1 MFLLIFLQI
10 AAYANVII
18 NGVYWAPKN
27 PRLLTY
33 EDALMLLEPKSE
45 LDTFSGCPDLP
56 HTLLAICDI
65 SADLGVSFLSLKF
78 VVISSVHHPEILGI
92 QAVSHPPLP
101 S

>member
-1 MFLLIFLQI
+1 MMFFLQI

-33 EDALMLLEPKSE
+33 EDALMLLEPKTE

-65 SADLGVSFLSLKF
+65 SADLGVSLRNLLYRINIDKSF
-78 VVISSVHHPEILGI
+78 VAFCFFSF
-92 QAVSHPPLP
+92 
-101 S
+101 